1 MRPGDG
7 GQASSSCPRSGK
19 GAPVLALPG
28 AGMWSRNTPAQ
39 AVSAQERIVASAC
52 PHFVPLKKFCI
63 GLPAPL
69 KSHFLIILN
78 SEANFFR
85 PVGYYPL
92 HSKSHSSSLKSY
104 CRVLPAFTILKN
116 TVPFS
121 TAKTLWSAPSQFSEG
136 SVSVCEDMWAR
147 REGRRPSIF

>member
-1 MRPGDG
+1 MRPGDGGHGARRAPCPPSPGPAG

-19 GAPVLALPG
+19 EAPVLALPG

-39 AVSAQERIVASAC
+39 AVSAEERIVASAC

-121 TAKTLWSAPSQFSEG
+121 TASLPCLRWPHSA
-136 SVSVCEDMWAR
+136 
-147 REGRRPSIF
+147 